1 MGGPPWR
8 LLTLVSRMC
17 FSDPNRIMEMDE
29 EYWFQI
35 CKQAVSTTDP
45 DDFAWIIRDINRM
58 LYEKQLQL
66 KKQGQDDIVAA

>member
-1 MGGPPWR
+1 
-8 LLTLVSRMC
+8 
-17 FSDPNRIMEMDE
+17 MEMDE